1 MEKGQKEKVKKGE
14 SLMTR
19 KDGKDRPGWW
29 VQVYVGGRA
38 QTYRCDNK
46 TQAKA
51 LYGRLKAEIREK
63 KFFSE
68 QFAVSKDITLRERG
82 FVGTWKVV

>member
-1 MEKGQKEKVKKGE
+1 MA
-14 SLMTR
+14 R
-19 KDGKDRPGWW
+19 NDGKDRPGWW

-38 QTYRCDNK
+38 QTSRCDNK

-63 KFFSE
+63 KFFPE
-68 QFAVSKDITLRERG
+68 QLAVSKDITLKRG
-82 FVGTWKVV
+82 FVGTWKVVRTEG